1 MGRSKNFILKQ
12 IRYKYG
18 SIMTRA
24 LELSDI
30 ACSPL

>member
-1 MGRSKNFILKQ
+1 MGTSKNFILKQ

-30 ACSPL
+30 AFSPL